1 MDNHNGLIIY
11 YAYILV
17 VNTTTKITKSK
28 IEGTAAICMFWNPC
42 THSSINRNTQIRRPH
57 QSLDIWNLP
66 MSIRSHIFPVIEM
79 DIDRVS
85 ELVLVLVLVSE
96 SARVVESRML

>member
-1 MDNHNGLIIY
+1 
-11 YAYILV
+11 
-17 VNTTTKITKSK
+17 
-28 IEGTAAICMFWNPC
+28 
-42 THSSINRNTQIRRPH
+42 
-57 QSLDIWNLP
+57 

>member
-1 MDNHNGLIIY
+1 MR
-11 YAYILV
+11 
-17 VNTTTKITKSK
+17 
-28 IEGTAAICMFWNPC
+28 IERTAAICMFSNSC
-42 THSSINRNTQIRRPH
+42 THNSIDRNTQIRHPH

-96 SARVVESRML
+96 SARVVESHML